1 MAPGKLFAAQCG
13 GAYELPSGA
22 YAGILATCFMS
33 FRILKPRHDCALSR
47 LIFPSFILGA
57 LIQLFCAL
65 VTLVHKPLWEFVM
78 SRGIATILSDL
89 FNQIAVSVFIISGSG
104 ALLFANRSGNAMIE
118 EGWPIRLV
126 NGALTG
132 VDTSGSEALK
142 KALDKRLADGAGD
155 QAICLAIAGQGR
167 PSAVGY
173 LRAIPSGDT
182 AASMLLVTQTGR
194 TTAYGLEGLA
204 SAYKLSKAETRILK
218 HLVEG
223 KHPVRAA
230 A

>member
-1 MAPGKLFAAQCG
+1 
-13 GAYELPSGA
+13 
-22 YAGILATCFMS
+22 
-33 FRILKPRHDCALSR
+33 
-47 LIFPSFILGA
+47 
-57 LIQLFCAL
+57 
-65 VTLVHKPLWEFVM
+65 M

-89 FNQIAVSVFIISGSG
+89 FNQIAVAVFVISGSG

-142 KALDKRLADGAGD
+142 KALDKRLADGATD

-204 SAYKLSKAETRILK
+204 SAYNLSKAETRILK
-218 HLVEG
+218 HLVEAQSLPEVAQRLNLSLPTVKSHMRRILTKTQCSRQADLLRIVEG
-223 KHPVRAA
+223 ARAYFHRPRRDG
-230 A
+230 

>member
-1 MAPGKLFAAQCG
+1 
-13 GAYELPSGA
+13 
-22 YAGILATCFMS
+22 
-33 FRILKPRHDCALSR
+33 
-47 LIFPSFILGA
+47 
-57 LIQLFCAL
+57 
-65 VTLVHKPLWEFVM
+65 M

-89 FNQIAVSVFIISGSG
+89 FDQIAVAVFIISGSG

-142 KALDKRLADGAGD
+142 KALDKRLADGATD

-173 LRAIPSGDT
+173 LRAIPNGET
-182 AASMLLVTQTGR
+182 VASMLLVTQTGR
-194 TTAYGLEGLA
+194 TAAYGLEGLA
-204 SAYKLSKAETRILK
+204 SAYNLSKAETRILK
-218 HLVEG
+218 HLVEAQSLPEVAQRLNLSLPTVKSHMRRILTKTQCSRQADLLRIVEG
-223 KHPVRAA
+223 ARAYFHRPRRDG
-230 A
+230 